1 MLVRFLNLA
10 LGLLALAHT
19 AHAIK
24 LNTKTNAPT
33 TAVSAKTNAQ
43 DVCVRMNDQERENLA
58 EPFRQEALT
67 HLASGEWYACSGPA
81 DAPEL
86 TCFLA
91 PSWMGLEEGR
101 WSCTNMDA
109 INRPAYNADEAENS
123 Y

>member
-1 MLVRFLNLA
+1 MLARYLNLA
-10 LGLLALAHT
+10 LGLLALAHA

-24 LNTKTNAPT
+24 LNAKTNAPKT
-33 TAVSAKTNAQ
+33 TVSAKTAAH

-67 HLASGEWYACSGPA
+67 NLASGEWYACSGPA

-91 PSWMGLEEGR
+91 PSWMGLEDGK
-101 WSCTNMDA
+101 WICTNMEA
-109 INRPAYNADEAENS
+109 INRPAYNEDEAENS